1 MGAAVLRR
9 VMIVSVLVVPLAACG
24 QAADTAAPVP
34 VATTVSAVPAV
45 RASKTAIDPPSS
57 PAATAAG
64 QLTGTQYAY
73 LKSADT
79 AKGTITFDLVD
90 WFQGKAAVAAC
101 KADGEKP
108 AENDWCTGW
117 YVRNKNKKLRT
128 YPVAAG
134 ASLQI
139 VGTTGS
145 DSVTV
150 DLKKFRTT
158 LLETGRLFAFA
169 VKAGRIT
176 RAAEVYAP

>member
-1 MGAAVLRR
+1 VLRR
-9 VMIVSVLVVPLAACG
+9 VALVSVLVLPLAACG
-24 QAADTAAPVP
+24 QAADTAAPAP

-45 RASKTAIDPPSS
+45 RASKTAFDPPSS
-57 PAATAAG
+57 PVAATAAA

-79 AKGTITFDLVD
+79 GKRTVTFDLVD

-101 KADGEKP
+101 KADGEAP

-128 YPVAAG
+128 YPVATG

-139 VGTTGS
+139 VGTTGA
-145 DSVTV
+145 DTVVV
-150 DLKKFRTT
+150 DLAKFRTT
-158 LLETGRLFAFA
+158 LLATGRLFAFT
-169 VKAGRIT
+169 VKAGQIT
-176 RAAEVYAP
+176 KAAEIYTP